1 VVVATRAVKCLLL
14 PAALSCVAVLTCGCD
29 RGSEKTTATVLTS
42 PTTRPEDMSKM
53 SKEDLKQKLTPVQY
67 HVTCENGT
75 ERPFQNEYWNNHA
88 AGIYVDV
95 ISGEPLFASTHKFDS
110 GTGWPSFWQPLK
122 KEAVVE
128 KTDTDHGMV
137 RTEVR
142 SKKADAHLGHVFND
156 GPKPTGLRYCMN
168 SASLRFIPA
177 AKLRAE
183 GYGEFADLFADTAEP

>member
-1 VVVATRAVKCLLL
+1 MNLSARPLRIVLLSATAACAVVIAPGCDASDKQK
-14 PAALSCVAVLTCGCD
+14 PAAA
-29 RGSEKTTATVLTS
+29 APAS
-42 PTTRPEDMSKM
+42 PTTRPKDMSNM
-53 SKEDLKQKLTPVQY
+53 SKEELKKQLSPIQY

-75 ERPFQNEYWNNHA
+75 ERPFQNEYWNNKEP
-88 AGIYVDV
+88 GIYVDV
-95 ISGEPLFASTHKFDS
+95 ISGEALFASIHKFDS

-122 KEAVVE
+122 KDALVE
-128 KTDTDHGMV
+128 KADTDHGMV

-177 AKLRAE
+177 AKLAEE
-183 GYGEFADLFADTAEP
+183 GYGEFADLFK